1 MAKAF
6 IMAAGM
12 GKRLRPYT
20 DTMPKPLV
28 PVAGQPTIGHII
40 DHLVAAGIQDIT
52 VNLHYRADQLAAYLA
67 ERENSS
73 LTIHTA
79 YEETLLDTGGGIK
92 AQLHHFGNDPF
103 YVINGDAYWIDGAQ
117 GNCFQRLRA
126 AWRDAD
132 MDLLLL
138 LQSIDRMILTDGVG
152 DYAMATNGQLT
163 RMRDQSGPY
172 MFAGI
177 RMCHPRLFK
186 DTPDGTFGFLPLMDG
201 AENAGRLYGLEH
213 DGDWHH
219 ISTPEELERV
229 EADIA
234 ARHLRQKVSA

>member
-1 MAKAF
+1 MTKAF

-20 DTMPKPLV
+20 DTLPKPLV
-28 PVAGQPTIGHII
+28 PVAGQPTIGHIL
-40 DHLVAAGIQDIT
+40 DHLAAAGVRDVT

-67 ERENSS
+67 QRTTSD
-73 LTIHTA
+73 LTIRTS

-92 AQLHHFGNDPF
+92 AQLDHFGTDPF
-103 YVINGDAYWIDGAQ
+103 YVINGDAYWTDGAQ
-117 GNCFQRLRA
+117 GNCFHRLSA

-138 LQSIDRMILTDGVG
+138 LQDINRMVLTDGVG
-152 DYAMATNGQLT
+152 DYAAMPDGRIERQ
-163 RMRDQSGPY
+163 RDASGTY

-177 RMCHPRLFK
+177 RLCHPRLFAG
-186 DTPDGTFGFLPLMDG
+186 TPDGTFGFLPLMDG
-201 AENAGRLYGLEH
+201 AEANGRLYGLAH

-229 EADIA
+229 EAAFA
-234 ARHLRQKVSA
+234 ASTAHKVRA

>member
-1 MAKAF
+1 MTKAF
-6 IMAAGM
+6 ILAAGM

-20 DTMPKPLV
+20 DTLPKPLV

-40 DHLVAAGIQDIT
+40 DHLVDAGVRDIT

-67 ERENSS
+67 TRATSDLMIRTAFEN
-73 LTIHTA
+73 
-79 YEETLLDTGGGIK
+79 TLLDTGGGIK
-92 AQLHHFGNDPF
+92 AQLAHFGDAPF
-103 YVINGDAYWIDGAQ
+103 YIINGDAYWTNGTQ
-117 GNCFQRLRA
+117 GNCFHRLSA

-138 LQSIDRMILTDGVG
+138 LQDIRRMVLTHGVG
-152 DYAMATNGQLT
+152 DYAMGHDTRLT
-163 RMRDQSGPY
+163 RLRDQTGPY

-177 RMCHPRLFK
+177 RLCHPRLFAGL
-186 DTPDGTFGFLPLMDG
+186 PDGVQGFLPLMDH
-201 AENAGRLYGLEH
+201 AEATGRLYGLEH

-229 EADIA
+229 EAA
-234 ARHLRQKVSA
+234 HQLSLQKARA